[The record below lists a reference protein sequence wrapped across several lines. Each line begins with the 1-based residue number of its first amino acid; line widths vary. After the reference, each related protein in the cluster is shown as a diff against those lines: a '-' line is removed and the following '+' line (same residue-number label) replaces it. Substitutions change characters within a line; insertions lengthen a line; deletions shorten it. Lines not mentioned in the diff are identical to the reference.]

1 MTTANKITLVRIA
14 MIPVF
19 IWFAYVGGKTGDW
32 VALGV
37 FLLASLTDFLDG
49 QIGVHPNENT
59 ATVWLN
65 TADLAALLA
74 EYEHPVSCLRFS

>member
-1 MTTANKITLVRIA
+1 MRLLGLSKGAVT
-14 MIPVF
+14 P
-19 IWFAYVGGKTGDW
+19 
-32 VALGV
+32 LGV
-37 FLLASLTDFLDG
+37 LHDEAGRVQVLLDEYFLDG